1 MRRCLQ
7 TGFRAFFQVRSR
19 LTLSANPG
27 LIRPCLFVLSEKGNV
42 CLLFELV
49 DYTHDFSKDMPE
61 GGWYQ
66 IAWGFLK
73 LVSKT
78 GGRPKVGFSSLRR
91 DTETLQASN

>member
-1 MRRCLQ
+1 MQ

-27 LIRPCLFVLSEKGNV
+27 LIRPCLFVISEKGNV